1 MGVLTKLVIA
11 DVADAGRVQEND
23 DLSTDFRSIDVRG
36 IDPVKLYRLRS
47 VLLATPYDNSWIKG
61 FAALAGTPDDGHWTC
76 SVPADLI
83 EALTEVAPDQLGDIA
98 QKWHD
103 TEEFRLDRWS
113 LADVKST
120 LQEIHTLCSESQ
132 SEGKSVLMWMSL

>member
-11 DVADAGRVQEND
+11 DAADAGRVQESD

-36 IDPVKLYRLRS
+36 IDPVKLCRLRS

-61 FAALAGTPDDGHWTC
+61 FAALAGAPYDGHWTF

-83 EALTEVAPDQLGDIA
+83 EALTEVAPDQLGDIE
-98 QKWHD
+98 QKWRD
-103 TEEFRLDRWS
+103 AEEFRIARWS

-120 LQEIHTLCSESQ
+120 LQEIHTLCSESL